1 MDAMKNTDESAH
13 QFAGADLAFRNG
25 ASGDATPNGHQ
36 STHSV
41 QANMPVS
48 SRPNALASEADVLL
62 ADVLA
67 GVQLPPWQYAVAE
80 QRYHTLGEWLE
91 RDDSP
96 LKGRVR
102 RVYGQGGAAQ
112 GSSVA
117 SRATNDEFDIDAML
131 ELDPE
136 IDCGPAF
143 VLDLL
148 YHTIRGEPGSRYYK
162 VTTRCT
168 RCVQVQYAD
177 KMHVDLTPAI
187 LQVGTLARQSTI
199 FHHRVEEPHNPGK
212 RVTANPFGFTEWF
225 KEQTPPEPLFVIAVD
240 SARLLAKRAEVEPL
254 PAQVGP
260 HGMSRAL
267 ASLQL
272 IKRFRN
278 LRYDRRDGRCP
289 PSVLLAKL
297 VASFRASSPTF
308 AAALLE
314 HAVALRDRFA
324 YHVNGSTYIHE
335 TNPRC
340 EADVLTDRWPG
351 SGYDQSLWLG
361 DLNHLVR
368 QLYRYVHDEVTLR
381 ERQEILAELFG
392 EHAAGEAV
400 RAFADRMGRAKE
412 LGESRYQKH
421 TGRLI
426 LPATAAATSAQ
437 ARPTPQTSFYGG
449 TRWRD

>member
-1 MDAMKNTDESAH
+1 MNKP
-13 QFAGADLAFRNG
+13 FFL
-25 ASGDATPNGHQ
+25 
-36 STHSV
+36 
-41 QANMPVS
+41 
-48 SRPNALASEADVLL
+48 RPNALASEADILL

-67 GVQLPPWQYAVAE
+67 GVQLPPSQYAVAE
-80 QRYHTLGEWLE
+80 KRYHTLGEWVE
-91 RDDSP
+91 RDGSP

-102 RVYGQGGAAQ
+102 RIYGQGGAAQ

-131 ELDPE
+131 ELDP
-136 IDCGPAF
+136 DVDRGPAY
-143 VLDLL
+143 VLDVLFNS
-148 YHTIRGEPGSRYYK
+148 IRGERGSRYYD

-187 LQVGTLARQSTI
+187 LQSSTLPRQSTI
-199 FHHRVEEPHNPGK
+199 FHHRVEEPNNPGK
-212 RVTANPFGFTEWF
+212 RVTANPFGFTGWF
-225 KEQTPPEPLFVIAVD
+225 KQETPPEPLFVIAVD
-240 SARLLAKRAEVEPL
+240 SAQVLAKRAEVEPL

-297 VASFRASSPTF
+297 VASHRAFSLTF
-308 AAALLE
+308 AAALFE
-314 HAVALRDRFA
+314 HAAALRDLFEG
-324 YHVNGSTYIHE
+324 HVRNGTRIHE
-335 TNPRC
+335 TNPHC

-351 SGYDQSLWLG
+351 SNYDQSLWLG

-368 QLYRYVHDEVTLR
+368 QLYRYVHEEVTLR

-392 EHAAGEAV
+392 EHAAGQAV

-412 LGESRYQKH
+412 LGESRFQKH
-421 TGRLI
+421 SGKLI
-426 LPATAAATSAQ
+426 LPSMAAATSAQ
-437 ARPTPQTSFYGG
+437 ARPVPDTSYFGG
-449 TRWRD
+449 MRWRSL

>member
-1 MDAMKNTDESAH
+1 
-13 QFAGADLAFRNG
+13 
-25 ASGDATPNGHQ
+25 
-36 STHSV
+36 
-41 QANMPVS
+41 
-48 SRPNALASEADVLL
+48 
-62 ADVLA
+62 
-67 GVQLPPWQYAVAE
+67 
-80 QRYHTLGEWLE
+80 
-91 RDDSP
+91 
-96 LKGRVR
+96 
-102 RVYGQGGAAQ
+102 
-112 GSSVA
+112 
-117 SRATNDEFDIDAML
+117 
-131 ELDPE
+131 
-136 IDCGPAF
+136 
-143 VLDLL
+143 
-148 YHTIRGEPGSRYYK
+148 
-162 VTTRCT
+162 
-168 RCVQVQYAD
+168 
-177 KMHVDLTPAI
+177 MHVDLTPAI
-187 LQVGTLARQSTI
+187 LQLGTLARQSTI
-199 FHHRVEEPHNPGK
+199 FHHRVEEPNNPGK

-240 SARLLAKRAEVEPL
+240 SARVLAKRADVEPL

-278 LRYDRRDGRCP
+278 LRYDLRDRRCP

-297 VASFRASSPTF
+297 VAGFRASSPTF
-308 AAALLE
+308 AEALLE

-324 YHVNGSTYIHE
+324 YHVNSSTYIHE

-421 TGRLI
+421 TGRLV
-426 LPATAAATSAQ
+426 LPTMAAATSSQ
-437 ARPTPQTSFYGG
+437 AHATPQTSFYGG